1 MDNARI
7 HRTEKIVNF
16 IKEHGMVVFTFPPY
30 SPELNKIENTFGRL
44 KNKISFKNLNSKEFR
59 GIIIEEI
66 KNL

>member
-16 IKEHGMVVFTFPPY
+16 IKENGIVVFTFPPY
-30 SPELNKIENTFGRL
+30 SPELNKIENTFWKL
-44 KNKISFKNLNSKEFR
+44 KNKISYKNLNSKEFNE
-59 GIIIEEI
+59 IIIEEI

>member
-1 MDNARI
+1 
-7 HRTEKIVNF
+7 
-16 IKEHGMVVFTFPPY
+16 MVVFTSPPY

-59 GIIIEEI
+59 EIIIEEI